1 MIAEHA
7 APVLAAL
14 QALTP
19 VVTVSDGPV
28 NPQTPPALPYVVP
41 YLYLDMPEAVSLE
54 EAADRVTCTAIVHAV
69 AGNAAAVRIVAD
81 RVMAA
86 LIGLRPAVAGR
97 SCARIR
103 LVDSRPPD
111 WDRSTGQLVMDQV
124 SVFEYVSLPG

>member
-7 APVLAAL
+7 EPVLAAL
-14 QALTP
+14 RGIVPA
-19 VVTVSDGPV
+19 VTVSDGPV
-28 NPQTPPALPYVVP
+28 NPQSPPTLPYVVP
-41 YLYLDMPEAVSLE
+41 YLYVDMPEAVSLE
-54 EAADRVTCTAIVHAV
+54 EAADRVTCTAIIHSM
-69 AGNAAAVRIVAD
+69 AGNSAAVRIVTD
-81 RVMAA
+81 RVVAA
-86 LIGLRPAVAGR
+86 LVGLRPAVAGR